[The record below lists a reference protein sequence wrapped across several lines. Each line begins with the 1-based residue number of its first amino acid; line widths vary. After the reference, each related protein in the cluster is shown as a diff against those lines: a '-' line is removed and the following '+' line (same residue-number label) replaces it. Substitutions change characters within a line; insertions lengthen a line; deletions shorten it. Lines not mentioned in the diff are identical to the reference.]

1 MLDVSDKKLVKELFS
16 DWLEVQDQ
24 RKQLN
29 ATNKEILEK
38 ASEVLESDKTTTNK
52 LFSFLKKRVED
63 GEDQLDKLTTL
74 AMEIED

>member
-16 DWLEVQDQ
+16 DWLEIQDQ

-29 ATNKEILEK
+29 QTNKEVLDK
-38 ASEVLESDKTTTNK
+38 VSEVLETDKTTANK

-63 GEDQLDKLTTL
+63 GNDELDKLTTL

>member
-16 DWLEVQDQ
+16 DWLEIQDQ

-29 ATNKEILEK
+29 QDNKEILEK
-38 ASEVLESDKTTTNK
+38 ASEVLESNKTMTNK
-52 LFSFLKKRVED
+52 LFAFLKKRVED
-63 GEDQLDKLTTL
+63 GEDQLDTLTTL